1 MQNIEP
7 KKKKTTTKGI
17 TLISLVITIIVLLIL
32 SGITIA
38 TLTGDNGILTKAN
51 DAKIKTA
58 VGAVKEALLLEQ
70 VEKNIKKEKVTPET
84 LLADGRVNRIVQQTA
99 DENYYMYYALK
110 EGAVEGMQGLGK
122 GNVASL
128 KDVFLID
135 DNLNIKYIASNGK
148 EYGDNINYKILEDET
163 EIRFVSKAFSEYVSK
178 ISGVS
183 EENMKFKWMKNQI
196 ELIID
201 DSSITNLEDLVFFP
215 NLEKLTLINLNLDN
229 LSGIDYCKKIKSFTI
244 NNGFI
249 KNSIKLNQL
258 EILEELAVSNTKIE
272 FNQIIDALKNNK
284 KLKTLK
290 LERIDINTMRRIE
303 ELNSDLEKLELRNNK
318 ITKIEGLKEKT
329 S

>member
-1 MQNIEP
+1 MDEKSNWI
-7 KKKKTTTKGI
+7 
-17 TLISLVITIIVLLIL
+17 
-32 SGITIA
+32 
-38 TLTGDNGILTKAN
+38 DNWWFIYNK
-51 DAKIKTA
+51 
-58 VGAVKEALLLEQ
+58 
-70 VEKNIKKEKVTPET
+70 
-84 LLADGRVNRIVQQTA
+84 
-99 DENYYMYYALK
+99 
-110 EGAVEGMQGLGK
+110 
-122 GNVASL
+122 S
-128 KDVFLID
+128 
-135 DNLNIKYIASNGK
+135 
-148 EYGDNINYKILEDET
+148 
-163 EIRFVSKAFSEYVSK
+163 
-178 ISGVS
+178 
-183 EENMKFKWMKNQI
+183 
-196 ELIID
+196 
-201 DSSITNLEDLVFFP
+201 EDLVFFP

>member
-1 MQNIEP
+1 MDEKSNWI
-7 KKKKTTTKGI
+7 
-17 TLISLVITIIVLLIL
+17 
-32 SGITIA
+32 
-38 TLTGDNGILTKAN
+38 DNWWFIYNK
-51 DAKIKTA
+51 
-58 VGAVKEALLLEQ
+58 
-70 VEKNIKKEKVTPET
+70 
-84 LLADGRVNRIVQQTA
+84 
-99 DENYYMYYALK
+99 
-110 EGAVEGMQGLGK
+110 
-122 GNVASL
+122 S
-128 KDVFLID
+128 
-135 DNLNIKYIASNGK
+135 
-148 EYGDNINYKILEDET
+148 
-163 EIRFVSKAFSEYVSK
+163 
-178 ISGVS
+178 
-183 EENMKFKWMKNQI
+183 
-196 ELIID
+196 
-201 DSSITNLEDLVFFP
+201 EDLVFFP

-229 LSGIDYCKKIKSFTI
+229 LSGIDHCKKIKSFTI